1 MQRLLV
7 AGFGD
12 IARRARPALAARFA
26 ITALSREAGF
36 DLDAPALPPLAPTD
50 ALLHCVPA
58 PSEGERD
65 RRTATLLSALDA
77 SHVVPRRLVY
87 ISTSG
92 VYGDC
97 AGARVDESW
106 PRRPQTA
113 RAKRRADAEVQLE
126 RWCAAHA
133 VALVI
138 LRAPGIYAA
147 DRLPLERLRARLPV
161 LPASE
166 DVYTNHIHAEDLAA
180 ALARALET
188 DAPAGV
194 YNAADDTELRMGDW
208 LDLVA
213 DYAHLPRPP
222 RVARERIA
230 DLVPPGTLSFMSES
244 RRLENA
250 RLKQVLGVR
259 LSYPTVR
266 EGLAHERALGVH

>member
-12 IARRARPALAARFA
+12 IARRAAPALASRFA
-26 ITALSREAGF
+26 ITALSRDAGF
-36 DLDAPALPPLAPTD
+36 DLDARSLPALAPCD
-50 ALLHCVPA
+50 ALLHCVPPP
-58 PSEGERD
+58 PSGDRD
-65 RRTATLLSALDA
+65 TRTEKLLAALDDA
-77 SHVVPRRLVY
+77 HVVPSRVVY
-87 ISTSG
+87 ISTTG

-106 PRRPQTA
+106 PRRAQTA

-126 RWCAAHA
+126 RWCAEHGA
-133 VALVI
+133 ALFI
-138 LRAPGIYAA
+138 LRAPGIYAG
-147 DRLPLERLRARLPV
+147 DRLPLERLRSRLPV
-161 LPASE
+161 LQASE

-194 YNAADDTELRMGDW
+194 YNTADDSELRMGDW

-230 DLVPPGTLSFMSES
+230 DLVPPGALSFMSES
-244 RRLENA
+244 RRLDNA

-266 EGLAHERALGVH
+266 EGLAHEPALGVH